1 MRPDDWGKTRR
12 ANSSGGG
19 ARRPPEHA
27 PKSPGFSSW
36 PGRSHAG
43 TSLWTGQCVE
53 LRKSP
58 SPIGPCLIY
67 SVRVRLEQQQ
77 INIEELAHHESER
90 LNAKRRLKLMQGVA
104 GPVVMV
110 GTPGGTICQQVP
122 SD

>member
-1 MRPDDWGKTRR
+1 
-12 ANSSGGG
+12 
-19 ARRPPEHA
+19 
-27 PKSPGFSSW
+27 
-36 PGRSHAG
+36 
-43 TSLWTGQCVE
+43 
-53 LRKSP
+53 
-58 SPIGPCLIY
+58 
-67 SVRVRLEQQQ
+67 VRVRLEQQQ